1 MGEGVLLCKEI
12 RDYYWRKTLIVKWL
26 DMNEITANKAYVKP
40 EVWAFLVE
48 VERGFGVS
56 QFASEKTGCAGTLE
70 YDAERDNYDI

>member
-1 MGEGVLLCKEI
+1 
-12 RDYYWRKTLIVKWL
+12 
-26 DMNEITANKAYVKP
+26 MNEITANKAYVKP

-70 YDAERDNYDI
+70 YDAGRDNYDI